1 MLGYH
6 QPRDPHVHGL
16 PSRRRTMS
24 ERSMT
29 DSHGQPGILLTL
41 SSVRS
46 RRHSYHS
53 QADSTGSIPVTPP
66 HANPVAAVV
75 DSQTSL
81 FRHPSVWAP
90 FRTAERSVGQ
100 PLATDSL
107 PALSF
112 RQWFSADEP
121 TDPPLRAATGQSKQD
136 GSERRRHKE
145 AGLVI

>member
-53 QADSTGSIPVTPP
+53 QADSPDSIPVAAP
-66 HANPVAAVV
+66 HFKSVLIRHIGWSAPVSVRSRTLCMHKAPVVTAVGANM
-75 DSQTSL
+75 
-81 FRHPSVWAP
+81 AP
-90 FRTAERSVGQ
+90 FCSGASSAYVPTYERKPGRVRGAGITSEPSGL
-100 PLATDSL
+100 PLLCASYL
-107 PALSF
+107 P
-112 RQWFSADEP
+112 
-121 TDPPLRAATGQSKQD
+121 
-136 GSERRRHKE
+136 
-145 AGLVI
+145 V